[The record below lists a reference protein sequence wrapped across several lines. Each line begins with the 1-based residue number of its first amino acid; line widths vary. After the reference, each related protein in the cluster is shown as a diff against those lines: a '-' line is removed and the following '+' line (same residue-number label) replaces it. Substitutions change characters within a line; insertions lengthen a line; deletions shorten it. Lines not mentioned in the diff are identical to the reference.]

1 LIGFVY
7 GRAFDDAASLLRW
20 LLPGIV
26 ALSAARP
33 LSTLLLRDG
42 RPLLLSALGLLTL
55 IANVGLNLVLLPS
68 IGTVGASVASSIAY
82 VALLVAYVGVT
93 RRTGIVGWR
102 ELVPRPGDLTR
113 LRPHRT
119 AAIDPPVAGGVR

>member
-1 LIGFVY
+1 M
-7 GRAFDDAASLLRW
+7 A

-68 IGTVGASVASSIAY
+68 IGTVGASVASSVAY
-82 VALLVAYVGVT
+82 VALLIAYVGVT
-93 RRTGIVGWR
+93 RRKGIVGWR

-113 LRPHRT
+113 LRPNRT
-119 AAIDPPVAGGVR
+119 AGIDPPATGGAR